1 MFLLLSVIDKSAS
14 PYLAILYLRNNEI
27 QNTYHINSRKI
38 LPYFIPSFEGI
49 FFFPIINQV
58 FGSIYQILTVPSF
71 IRTLLRIYAC
81 TSKVLDRVILLVS
94 MDIGVSEYNK
104 VQPRCE
110 QFFVEPFV

>member
-1 MFLLLSVIDKSAS
+1 MKFR
-14 PYLAILYLRNNEI
+14 ILYI
-27 QNTYHINSRKI
+27 I
-38 LPYFIPSFEGI
+38 LILTAEKFYLHTFVRRYFFLSHNQSSFR
-49 FFFPIINQV
+49 
-58 FGSIYQILTVPSF
+58 ILTVPSF
-71 IRTLLRIYAC
+71 IRTFVYAC